1 MNKKTCTVLLIGRP
15 NVGKSTLLNKILNYE
30 VAIVSKFA
38 QTTRDQIKGI
48 YNDDEYQLVFLDT
61 PGMHKG
67 QNLLSRRLNQKAIES
82 LKSADLILFL
92 TPANDEFG
100 RGDNYILNLVKETK
114 TPTIIVLTKI
124 DLAKDKSLMNNKI
137 ETLKKMGI
145 KDIFGVGFDYDQ
157 SYIDLLNEIKKYAI
171 EQEVE
176 FEDDIFTD
184 SSMRFLAKEIIRESA
199 LSKLY
204 DELPHSIAVEIDDFK
219 EQENLFEIYAT
230 IYVKKE
236 SQKGILIGKNASMI
250 KNISIDARQKMQRIF
265 NSRIFLNI
273 GVKVSE
279 DWVNDENKIKKLFLL
294 YVMGVT

>member
-279 DWVNDENKIKKLFLL
+279 DWVNDENKIKKLG
-294 YVMGVT
+294 Y

>member
-124 DLAKDKSLMNNKI
+124 DLAKDKSLINNKI

-157 SYIDLLNEIKKYAI
+157 SYIDLLNETKKYAI

-279 DWVNDENKIKKLFLL
+279 DWVNDENKIKKLG
-294 YVMGVT
+294 Y

>member
-230 IYVKKE
+230 ICVKKE

-279 DWVNDENKIKKLFLL
+279 DWVNDENKIKKLG
-294 YVMGVT
+294 Y

>member
-145 KDIFGVGFDYDQ
+145 KDIFGLGFDYDQ

-279 DWVNDENKIKKLFLL
+279 DWVNDENKIKKLG
-294 YVMGVT
+294 Y

>member
-82 LKSADLILFL
+82 LRLADLILFL

-137 ETLKKMGI
+137 EILKKMGI

-157 SYIDLLNEIKKYAI
+157 SYIDLLNEIKKHAI
-171 EQEVE
+171 KQEVE

-279 DWVNDENKIKKLFLL
+279 DWVNDENKIKKLG
-294 YVMGVT
+294 Y

>member
-236 SQKGILIGKNASMI
+236 SQKGILIGKNASVI

-279 DWVNDENKIKKLFLL
+279 DWVNDENKIKKLG
-294 YVMGVT
+294 Y

>member
-67 QNLLSRRLNQKAIES
+67 QNLLSRKLNQKAIES

-279 DWVNDENKIKKLFLL
+279 DWVNDENKIKKLG
-294 YVMGVT
+294 Y

>member
-124 DLAKDKSLMNNKI
+124 DLEKDKSLMNNKI

-279 DWVNDENKIKKLFLL
+279 DWVNDENKIKKLG
-294 YVMGVT
+294 Y

>member
-30 VAIVSKFA
+30 VTIVSKFA

-279 DWVNDENKIKKLFLL
+279 DWVNDENKIKKLG
-294 YVMGVT
+294 Y

>member
-82 LKSADLILFL
+82 LRSADLILFL

-137 ETLKKMGI
+137 EILKKMGI

-157 SYIDLLNEIKKYAI
+157 SYIDLLNEIKKHAI
-171 EQEVE
+171 KQEVE

-184 SSMRFLAKEIIRESA
+184 SSIRFLAKEIIRESA

-279 DWVNDENKIKKLFLL
+279 DWVNDENKIKKLG
-294 YVMGVT
+294 Y

>member
-230 IYVKKE
+230 IYGKKE

-279 DWVNDENKIKKLFLL
+279 DWVNDENKIKKLG
-294 YVMGVT
+294 Y

>member
-273 GVKVSE
+273 GIKVSE
-279 DWVNDENKIKKLFLL
+279 D
-294 YVMGVT
+294 

>member
-67 QNLLSRRLNQKAIES
+67 QNLLSIRLNQKAIES

-279 DWVNDENKIKKLFLL
+279 DWVNDENKIKKLG
-294 YVMGVT
+294 Y